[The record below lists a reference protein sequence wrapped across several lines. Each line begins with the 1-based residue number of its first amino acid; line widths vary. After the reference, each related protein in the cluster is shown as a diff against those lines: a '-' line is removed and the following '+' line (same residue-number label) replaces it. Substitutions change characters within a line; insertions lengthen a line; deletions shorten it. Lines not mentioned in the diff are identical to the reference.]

1 MWFMEEVTA
10 KDILARFILERKK
23 YSPVNNTV
31 KFRAF
36 LPNHRRELSIFVIN
50 NWTEEKIWQVGQEF
64 VAAPQGKSHEA
75 RGDVSAS
82 KVWENDL
89 SIELDNTPPGHANV
103 LGWPDKS
110 EQKAIAIKLAQAA
123 KLVINPSAS

>member
-1 MWFMEEVTA
+1 MLEEVTTD
-10 KDILARFILERKK
+10 DILARFILEREKF
-23 YSPVNNTV
+23 SPVNNAV

-36 LPNHRRELSIFVIN
+36 LPNPRGELSVFVITG
-50 NWTEEKIWQVGQEF
+50 WTEEKIWQVGQEF
-64 VAAPQGKSHEA
+64 VATPQGKSLEA

-82 KVWENDL
+82 VIWASNL
-89 SIELDNTPPGHANV
+89 SIDLDNAPPGHANV

-123 KLVINPSAS
+123 KLVIFPGN